1 MDLPLKA
8 EGDVAHDG
16 RTDRQNYDSQDR
28 ASIAASRG
36 KNVSEI
42 IPIDLNMSVCV
53 CVCVCVFDSGYDTGD
68 CQYDSSA
75 HSIRY
80 TAELTVRGTSA

>member
-1 MDLPLKA
+1 VVGHLDLPLKA

-53 CVCVCVFDSGYDTGD
+53 CVCVCV
-68 CQYDSSA
+68 C
-75 HSIRY
+75 
-80 TAELTVRGTSA
+80 LTVATTPVTANTTVAPTPSGIQLS